1 MTPSKD
7 AVDMRFFDP
16 AQDAQSAGA
25 ITMTPA
31 AQAHVQRQLLKE
43 GARALLLGVK
53 TSGCNGYMYDL
64 SFLERGPELADA
76 RAFDFDGVKVFV
88 GNADWPLVRG
98 TEIDYEVAG
107 LNAALTFRNPNAA
120 SECGCGESFS
130 VAAEDAAAEA

>member
-7 AVDMRFFDP
+7 TAGAQVFDP
-16 AQDAQSAGA
+16 AQSAGEIA
-25 ITMTPA
+25 MTPA
-31 AQAHVQRQLLKE
+31 AQAHVRRQLAKE
-43 GARALLLGVK
+43 GARALVLGVK

-64 SFLERGPELADA
+64 SFLESPENGPELADA

-98 TEIDYEVAG
+98 TEIDYVVAG

-130 VAAEDAAAEA
+130 IAAENASA

>member
-16 AQDAQSAGA
+16 AQDDQSAGA
-25 ITMTPA
+25 IAMTPA
-31 AQAHVQRQLLKE
+31 ARDHVRRQLAKE
-43 GARALLLGVK
+43 GARALVLGVK

-64 SFLERGPELADA
+64 SFLETGPELADA

-98 TEIDYEVAG
+98 TEIDYVVAG

-130 VAAEDAAAEA
+130 IAAETA

>member
-7 AVDMRFFDP
+7 TAVATGAQVFDP
-16 AQDAQSAGA
+16 AQSAGA
-25 ITMTPA
+25 IAMTPA
-31 AQAHVQRQLLKE
+31 AQAHVRRQLAKE
-43 GARALLLGVK
+43 GAQALVLGVK

-64 SFLERGPELADA
+64 SFLESSSGPEPADA

-98 TEIDYEVAG
+98 TEIDYVVAG

-130 VAAEDAAAEA
+130 IAAESASA

>member
-7 AVDMRFFDP
+7 TAGAQVFDP
-16 AQDAQSAGA
+16 AQSASTIA
-25 ITMTPA
+25 MTPA
-31 AQAHVQRQLLKE
+31 AQAHVRRQLAKE
-43 GARALLLGVK
+43 GAQALVLGVK

-64 SFLERGPELADA
+64 SFLESPSGPEPADA

-98 TEIDYEVAG
+98 TEIDYVVAG

-130 VAAEDAAAEA
+130 IAAENASA